1 MLKANREL
9 QIEMER
15 INGYLTLAMLF
26 RRKRHFLNS
35 HVLHLTFNLVG
46 TLEVIRKHDSNNE
59 IQQVRAFKGKFF
71 CFKNKLFFSFYLLL
85 NFVNKIFFIDLLCD
99 QIDLWA
105 QNDLLKSLLE
115 HFNELLF
122 ESSHHHSASQEI
134 KQKNV
139 KILRELGKID

>member
-59 IQQVRAFKGKFF
+59 IQQVRAFKGKLLVLRTKFF
-71 CFKNKLFFSFYLLL
+71 LIFLLL
-85 NFVNKIFFIDLLCD
+85 NFANIIFL
-99 QIDLWA
+99 
-105 QNDLLKSLLE
+105 
-115 HFNELLF
+115 
-122 ESSHHHSASQEI
+122 
-134 KQKNV
+134 
-139 KILRELGKID
+139 